1 MGLGF
6 IRFRSRTLT
15 LTLQGLMFWP
25 QRPSYRRL
33 AWAVLLLRVK
43 GKEPFHLIEV
53 PEAKRSRTLLPYGA
67 AKSKK
72 DQKPFCLTYGTAR
85 GKRSRTLPPY
95 RTAKGKKIKNP
106 STF

>member
-1 MGLGF
+1 MGFGF
-6 IRFRSRTLT
+6 RRFRRRTLT

-33 AWAVLLLRVK
+33 VWAVLLLRVK

-53 PEAKRSRTLLPYGA
+53 PEVTRSRTLLPYGT

-72 DQKPFCLTYGTAR
+72 DQKPFYLMELLEVR
-85 GKRSRTLPPY
+85 DQEPFHLVELL
-95 RTAKGKKIKNP
+95 KIKR
-106 STF
+106 